1 VPVGRGEA
9 SDGARYTFGDDE
21 RAVRRLQLMSDVLA
35 ASSVA
40 LLDAWTTPSPA
51 LAVDLGS
58 GPGHSTALVAT
69 CSRAGR
75 TLGLDQSAT
84 FVAEAATRYPT
95 LEFHVHDVT
104 TVPLPTKPPQL
115 LYARLVLAHLV
126 EPVAVV
132 RRWANELA
140 VGGRLLV
147 EEMEWIDAPPGVL
160 AEYETRVRAVV
171 AAQGAPMAAGPL
183 LADLDDAHDWH
194 VVENVVD
201 AVSVPVAVAAQIYGL
216 NLEGWRRDPYAVE
229 RYLPGELDALADGL
243 ADLAAR
249 GEGELTWGLRH
260 LVVTRGG

>member
-21 RAVRRLQLMSDVLA
+21 RAARRLQLLSGVLA

-75 TLGLDQSAT
+75 TVGLDQSAT
-84 FVAEAATRYPT
+84 FVAEAATRHPT
-95 LEFHVHDVT
+95 LEFLLHDVT

-126 EPVAVV
+126 EPAAVV

-183 LADLDDAHDWH
+183 LAEVDDAHDWH

-216 NLEGWRRDPYAVE
+216 NLAGWRRDPYAVE

-243 ADLAAR
+243 ADLAAS

-260 LVVTRGG
+260 LVVIRGG

>member
-1 VPVGRGEA
+1 MGRGEA

-21 RAVRRLQLMSDVLA
+21 RAVRRLQLLSDVLA

-75 TLGLDQSAT
+75 TVGLDQSAR

-95 LEFHVHDVT
+95 LEFLVHDVT

-132 RRWANELA
+132 RRWANELP